1 MKNTLFVLV
10 ALLLSAGISAQKKMT
25 PEEYI
30 DKFKET
36 AMMEMVDYKI
46 PASITLA
53 QGIYESGSGNSDLA
67 RKANNHFGIKCHK
80 DWKGKAMYKDDDEKN
95 ECFRWYDNASES
107 YRDHSLFLAK
117 GQRYASLFKLEITDY
132 KGWAKGLKAAGYA
145 TFPKYAEM
153 IISLVEKY
161 DLTQYDKMVKN
172 GKFKPGK
179 TSSSNNTKPKD
190 KPKNKPKVGKNSNYL
205 GAPTEFEKIGW
216 TPDNRRI
223 YKNNGVKFIY
233 AKEGET
239 TDYLTEMFGIYHYQI
254 PKYNDLGNRK
264 VLHEG
269 EMIYIEPKR
278 RRADRKH
285 PYHVVEQGET
295 LSKISRSYGVKLK
308 SIYKMNDLN
317 HNSVIHPGDTI
328 KLR

>member
-1 MKNTLFVLV
+1 MKKTLFVSLV
-10 ALLLSAGISAQKKMT
+10 LLLSVGASAQKKMT

-30 DKFKET
+30 DKFKEA
-36 AMMEMVDYKI
+36 AMTEMVEYKI

-53 QGIYESGSGNSDLA
+53 QGIFESGSGNSELA
-67 RKANNHFGIKCHK
+67 TKANNHFGIKCHN
-80 DWKGKAMYKDDDEKN
+80 DWNGKKIYRDDDEKN
-95 ECFRWYDNASES
+95 ECFRWYDDASES
-107 YRDHSLFLAK
+107 YRDHSLFLANK
-117 GQRYASLFKLEITDY
+117 QRYAALFKLKITDY

-153 IISLVEKY
+153 LINLIEKY
-161 DLTQYDKMVKN
+161 DLTQYDKMVN
-172 GKFKPGK
+172 DGKFKPGK
-179 TSSSNNTKPKD
+179 TSSSNKDNKNDKPKD
-190 KPKNKPKVGKNSNYL
+190 KPKVGKTDNYL
-205 GAPTEFEKIGW
+205 GAPTTFEKAGW

-264 VLHEG
+264 TLHEG

-285 PYHVVEQGET
+285 PYHIVEQGET
-295 LSKISRSYGVKLK
+295 LSKISREYGVKLK

-317 HNSVIHPGDTI
+317 HNSVIHPGDRI